1 MSAFA
6 VTSRDFVREQL
17 RAPLTLVLLAAIPAF
32 FVLIFANVLG
42 TFSKALGGT
51 LQTQSATAISAG
63 WAAAFLSGTLAFFM
77 VSSSRAA
84 DRRLALAGLG
94 PTRVALSRIVAALLL
109 GVTVSAVAFLT
120 LWLRSGIGHPLHAA
134 VAIFAFAAIYIGIGA
149 LVGALVVDPLA
160 GSLLV
165 LAVFSVDAFSGPQ
178 MTSAASGV
186 GTYLPTYRAAN
197 LLIAAGGGHGSP
209 AADWRGVALIAYA
222 SLTIALAAFWRA
234 ARARSKR

>member
-17 RAPLTLVLLAAIPAF
+17 RAPLTLVLLVAIPVF
-32 FVLIFANVLG
+32 FVLIFAGVLG
-42 TFSKALGGT
+42 EFSKALGGT
-51 LQTQSATAISAG
+51 LQTRSATAISAG

-94 PTRVALSRIVAALLL
+94 PARVALSRIAAALVL
-109 GVTVSAVAFLT
+109 GVTVTAVAFVT
-120 LWLRSGIGHPLHAA
+120 LWLRSGIGHPLHAL

-149 LVGALVVDPLA
+149 AVGAFVSEPLA

-165 LAVFSVDAFSGPQ
+165 LAAFSIDAFSGPQ
-178 MTSAASGV
+178 MTSAASGI
-186 GTYLPTYRAAN
+186 GTYLPTYHAAN

-209 AADWRGVALIAYA
+209 VADWRGVAAVALVALA
-222 SLTIALAAFWRA
+222 VALAAFWVA
-234 ARARSKR
+234 ARTRS

>member
-17 RAPLTLVLLAAIPAF
+17 RAPLTLVLLVAIPVF
-32 FVLIFANVLG
+32 FVLIFASVLG
-42 TFSKALGGT
+42 EFSKALGGT
-51 LQTQSATAISAG
+51 LLARSATAISAG

-84 DRRLALAGLG
+84 DRRLALAGMG
-94 PTRVALSRIVAALLL
+94 ATRVALARIAAALLL
-109 GVTVSAVAFLT
+109 GATVTVVAFLT
-120 LWLRSGIGHPLHAA
+120 LWLRSGIGHPLHAL

-149 LVGALVVDPLA
+149 VLGALVSDPLG

-178 MTSAASGV
+178 MTSAASGI
-186 GTYLPTYRAAN
+186 GTYMPTYHAAN

-209 AADWRGVALIAYA
+209 PADWRGVAAIALGA
-222 SLTIALAAFWRA
+222 LAVALAAFWLA
-234 ARARSKR
+234 ARTRSKP